1 MANQE
6 TTASM
11 LTERAQHLLKVLVE
25 CYIESG
31 QPVGSRT
38 LARTAGL
45 NLSPATIRNVMA
57 DLEDLGLI
65 VSPHTSA
72 GRIPTAQ
79 GYRLFVDTLLSVKPP
94 DSLIL
99 QELQTKLGPDQDA
112 KGLVESASSMLSAV
126 TQMAGVVTV
135 PRRDQSALRQIE
147 FLPLSER
154 RILAIM
160 VTNEKEVQNKI
171 LHLEREFSPA
181 ELRQAANYLNE
192 MFSGKG
198 LGAVRDS
205 LLRDLDAVRADMNRM
220 MVSAIELGGQLF
232 STQDEGGDNYVLAGE
247 ANLMDYQELSDI
259 DKLRQLFDAFK
270 QKREILHLL
279 DKSISA
285 EGVQIFIGQESGYS
299 VFDDCSVVSAP
310 YAVDGRVLGVLGV
323 IGPTR
328 MAYERVIPIVDITA
342 KLLGAALKSRN

>member
-99 QELQTKLGPDQDA
+99 QELQTKLDPDQDA